1 MNVFETRSCKS
12 INWDFIPSQPKS
24 RIVFEVLY
32 FTFYIF
38 FLFLKYNEQNNAKKI
53 LLDIFYII
61 CHQFTNFLRQFI
73 DHLNL
78 INRNL
83 NEIRP
88 TNRYLH
94 HNNRILQECSTV
106 FILTGIKREM
116 YFCHL
121 FRISIGIV
129 WTL

>member
-32 FTFYIF
+32 FTFYMLFCFWNTTYKIMQKIY
-38 FLFLKYNEQNNAKKI
+38 FLISFI
-53 LLDIFYII
+53 LYAINLQTSYA
-61 CHQFTNFLRQFI
+61 N
-73 DHLNL
+73 HLNL

-94 HNNRILQECSTV
+94 HNNRILQECLTV